1 MRFVYRKFWNVNLPK
16 TAWILI
22 AAGALLVAIVFM
34 AVSFFGV
41 SHIEDT
47 NGPNNYALC
56 QLTMDDLLADRHSSS
71 SFMSSTM
78 KSGSQTEVS
87 GGLRNY
93 DYTKCTYKAKKFS
106 GVQVLHATKT
116 ETDSLKL
123 TIQAQV
129 ASGNLEVV
137 ILIDGQYYAHVPV
150 NSGQTIV
157 LEDIAGKLVEV
168 KMAGESAAVNIS
180 VTRTLLS

>member
-1 MRFVYRKFWNVNLPK
+1 MRIRYRKFWDLNLSK
-16 TAWILI
+16 TAWLI
-22 AAGALLVAIVFM
+22 IAGVTLLISLAFI
-34 AVSFFGV
+34 AVVLLGN
-41 SHIEDT
+41 SHIEDQ
-47 NGPNNYALC
+47 NGPHNYALC
-56 QLTMDDLLADRHSSS
+56 QLTLDDLLADRHSSS

-168 KMAGESAAVNIS
+168 KMAGESASVNVS
-180 VTRTLLS
+180 VTRMLLS

>member
-1 MRFVYRKFWNVNLPK
+1 MRFVYRKFWNINIPK
-16 TAWILI
+16 IAWILI
-22 AAGALLVAIVFM
+22 AVGTLLVSLIVI
-34 AVSFFGV
+34 AVCLLGN

-56 QLTMDDLLADRHSSS
+56 KLTLDDLLADRHSSN
-71 SFMSSTM
+71 SFMSSSL
-78 KSGSQTEVS
+78 KSGSPSEVS
-87 GGLRNY
+87 GNLRNY

-116 ETDSLKL
+116 EADSLKL

-129 ASGNLEVV
+129 SSGNLEVV
-137 ILIDGQYYAHVPV
+137 ILIDGQYHTHVPV

-180 VTRTLLS
+180 VSRAFLP